1 MDPEM
6 GEQYCR
12 NMVRRGLSCV
22 ISVMILMLSPAA
34 ADSLDDGVQAYERGD
49 YQAAIEAWMPL
60 ADQGDRDAL
69 FNMGQLYRMGKG
81 LARDPVMAEYFY
93 RQAAEK
99 GHLAAQGNLG
109 TLYYF
114 GFDDS
119 PRIAPALQWWHKA
132 ARGGDSRSQYM
143 IGILYY
149 NGAYVE
155 RDKVRA
161 YAWIRRAA
169 LAGLP
174 EAVEAEGKLV
184 RALSVKE
191 LAAGNNLAPRVQEL
205 PVVLKGGEEAAPASD
220 VGMVSESE
228 GTLEQAAVDNE
239 SQAVEPHAS
248 SNVEAIAVEE
258 GADEAIAGYYVQLAA
273 LSTFES
279 AEAQKDDI
287 QAGMPLLAGD
297 PGLRI
302 EEAALDDG
310 RSIYRLL
317 VGGFLSREEA
327 ALRCAR
333 IKDAGR
339 DCFVVRR

>member
-1 MDPEM
+1 M
-6 GEQYCR
+6 
-12 NMVRRGLSCV
+12 
-22 ISVMILMLSPAA
+22 MILLVAPAA
-34 ADSLDDGVQAYERGD
+34 ADALDDGVQAYERGD
-49 YQAAIEAWMPL
+49 YQTAITVWMPL
-60 ADQGDRDAL
+60 ADQGDQDAL

-119 PRIAPALQWWHKA
+119 PRVVPALQWWQKA
-132 ARGGDSRSQYM
+132 ARGGDPRSQYM

-149 NGAYVE
+149 NGQYLE

-161 YAWIRRAA
+161 YAWIRQAA
-169 LAGLP
+169 VAGLP
-174 EAVEAEGKLV
+174 EAVEAEGKLI
-184 RALSVKE
+184 RALSVQE
-191 LAAGNNLAPRVQEL
+191 LAAGNNLAARVHEL
-205 PVVLKGGEEAAPASD
+205 PVVLKGVQEAAPASG
-220 VGMVSESE
+220 VGMASDAVAESIE
-228 GTLEQAAVDNE
+228 TLEQTAVDSQPAEPSVSSGVENRANE
-239 SQAVEPHAS
+239 AV
-248 SNVEAIAVEE
+248 
-258 GADEAIAGYYVQLAA
+258 AGYYVQLAA
-273 LSTFES
+273 LSTRTS
-279 AEAQKDDI
+279 AEAQKNDI
-287 QAGMPLLAGD
+287 LSGMPSLAGD

-302 EEAALDDG
+302 EEAALEGG
-310 RSIYRLL
+310 RTIYRLL

-339 DCFVVRR
+339 DCFVVSR